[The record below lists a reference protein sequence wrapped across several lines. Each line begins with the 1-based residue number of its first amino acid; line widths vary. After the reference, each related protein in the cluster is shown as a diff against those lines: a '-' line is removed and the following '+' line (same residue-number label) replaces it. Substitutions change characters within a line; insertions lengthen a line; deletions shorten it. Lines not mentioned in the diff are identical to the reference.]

1 MQRYSRTTFAPSF
14 WNNKKQNDETIIK
27 QNITI
32 MKISGKIKT
41 VLVLAISAMFASNV
55 EAQETKEVTNYDQ
68 SFRLGV
74 GANAGYSVNDPY
86 KLSLGADV
94 RGQYDLS
101 KRYSLT
107 LTTGYTNLFVSKA
120 EGFTGQEGKDLGIIP
135 AKAGFK
141 AFVWNDQFYVMGEA
155 GAAFAVSNVDNTRDK
170 TSLLLSPS
178 IGYATKYIDI
188 SLNYTHYNHF
198 DRLNSNGS
206 LNRGVGQV
214 GVRLAYGFEL

>member
-1 MQRYSRTTFAPSF
+1 
-14 WNNKKQNDETIIK
+14 
-27 QNITI
+27 
-32 MKISGKIKT
+32 MKMTGKIKMLF
-41 VLVLAISAMFASNV
+41 VFAIAMMFASNV
-55 EAQETKEVTNYDQ
+55 QAQETTNQDTNYDQ
-68 SFRLGV
+68 GFRLGV
-74 GANAGYSVNDPY
+74 GLNAGYSTNDPY

-120 EGFTGQEGKDLGIIP
+120 DFFPGQTEGKDLGIIP

-141 AFVWNDQFYVMGEA
+141 AFVWNDQFYLMGEA
-155 GAAFAVSNVDNTRDK
+155 GAAFATSNVDNTRDK

-178 IGYATKYIDI
+178 VGYATKYIDI

-206 LNRGVGQV
+206 LGRGVGQV
-214 GVRLAYGFEL
+214 GVRLAYGFQL

>member
-1 MQRYSRTTFAPSF
+1 MKTT
-14 WNNKKQNDETIIK
+14 
-27 QNITI
+27 
-32 MKISGKIKT
+32 GKIKMLF
-41 VLVLAISAMFASNV
+41 VFAIAMMFANNV
-55 EAQETKEVTNYDQ
+55 QAQETTTTATNYDQ
-68 SFRLGV
+68 GFRLGF
-74 GANAGYSVNDPY
+74 GANAGYSTNDPY

-120 EGFTGQEGKDLGIIP
+120 DGFPGQTEGKDLGIIP

-141 AFVWNDQFYVMGEA
+141 AFVWNDQFYLMGEA
-155 GAAFAVSNVDNTRDK
+155 GAAFATSNVENTRDK

-206 LNRGVGQV
+206 LGRGVGQV
-214 GVRLAYGFEL
+214 GVRLAYGFQL

>member
-1 MQRYSRTTFAPSF
+1 
-14 WNNKKQNDETIIK
+14 
-27 QNITI
+27 
-32 MKISGKIKT
+32 MKIAGKIKFA
-41 VLVLAISAMFASNV
+41 LALTISMMFASNV
-55 EAQETKEVTNYDQ
+55 EAQETNKATNYDQ
-68 SFRLGV
+68 GFRLGV
-74 GANAGYSVNDPY
+74 GLNAGYSTNDPY
-86 KLSLGADV
+86 KLVLGADV

-101 KRYSLT
+101 QRYSLT

-120 EGFTGQEGKDLGIIP
+120 DTFPGQTEGLDLGIIP

-141 AFVWNDQFYVMGEA
+141 AFIWEDQFYVMGEA
-155 GAAFAVSNVDNTRDK
+155 GAAFATSNVSNTRDK

-206 LNRGVGQV
+206 LGRGVGQV
-214 GVRLAYGFEL
+214 GVRLAYGFKL

>member
-1 MQRYSRTTFAPSF
+1 MR
-14 WNNKKQNDETIIK
+14 
-27 QNITI
+27 ITR
-32 MKISGKIKT
+32 KIKT
-41 VLVLAISAMFASNV
+41 VLVVAISIMFASNV
-55 EAQETKEVTNYDQ
+55 EAQETKEAKDVTNYDQ
-68 SFRLGV
+68 GFRLGF
-74 GANAGYSVNDPY
+74 GANAGYSTNDPY

-101 KRYSLT
+101 QRYSLT

-120 EGFTGQEGKDLGIIP
+120 DAFPGQTEGKDLGIIP

-141 AFVWNDQFYVMGEA
+141 AFIWEDQFYVMGEA

-206 LNRGVGQV
+206 LGRGVGQV
-214 GVRLAYGFEL
+214 GVRLAYGFQL

>member
-1 MQRYSRTTFAPSF
+1 
-14 WNNKKQNDETIIK
+14 
-27 QNITI
+27 
-32 MKISGKIKT
+32 MKIAGKIK
-41 VLVLAISAMFASNV
+41 LALAFTMAIFFGSEAQ
-55 EAQETKEVTNYDQ
+55 AQETNYNQ
-68 SFRLGV
+68 GFRLGF
-74 GANAGYSVNDPY
+74 GANAGYSTNDPY

-120 EGFTGQEGKDLGIIP
+120 DVFPGQAEGKDLGIIP

-141 AFVWNDQFYVMGEA
+141 AFVWNDQFYLMGEA

-170 TSLLLSPS
+170 TSLLLAPS
-178 IGYATKYIDI
+178 VGYATKYIDI

-198 DRLNSNGS
+198 DRLNNDGS
-206 LNRGVGQV
+206 IDKGVGQV
-214 GVRLAYGFEL
+214 GVRLAYGFKL